1 MTDQE
6 AIDGFAEYLEG
17 SRGRRPR
24 TLEAYRAALAK
35 LAEFLAGKALLQ
47 ATALELEMFTGLW
60 LHKRGVIARSRKPYI
75 SAVKGFYAW
84 ARRRGLVASDPAAEI
99 RQPKTALPVP
109 EALSLANAERLMWAP
124 DLNKFLGVR
133 DAALLAL
140 LIGCGMRV
148 SGLVGLNA
156 GDVRNAEINGVV
168 RLVVRVTEKGERERV
183 LPVPREAEMLLRV
196 YLDHEELKGYD
207 RAIEVGG
214 KADAVLF
221 VNGRNTC
228 VQVHE
233 YRGEAVR
240 LSRQSVWKLIQA
252 HGQAVGV
259 PSEELHPHAIRHLF
273 GIELAEDG
281 VDLILRQALLGHA
294 DPKSTAIYDDMSIR
308 RKVKTMDSSGPL
320 GKIKSPVSELLR
332 RL

>member
-207 RAIEVGG
+207 RAIQVGG
-214 KADAVLF
+214 KSDQVLF
-221 VNGRNTC
+221 VNGRNTT
-228 VQVHE
+228 VPAHE

-240 LSRQSVWKLIQA
+240 LGRQAVWKMIQA
-252 HGQAVGV
+252 RGQAVGV
-259 PSEELHPHAIRHLF
+259 PAEELHPHAIRHLF

-308 RKVKTMDSSGPL
+308 RKVKTLDASGPM